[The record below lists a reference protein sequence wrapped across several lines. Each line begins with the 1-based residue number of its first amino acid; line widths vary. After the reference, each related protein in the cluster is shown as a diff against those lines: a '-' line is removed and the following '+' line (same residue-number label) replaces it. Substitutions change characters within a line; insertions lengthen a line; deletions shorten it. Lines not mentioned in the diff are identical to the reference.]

1 MISWTDVNKLQT
13 QKTELQLK
21 LNELLKSG
29 HASQDEINEL
39 KAEILHLEK
48 SINRILGSNEVKRQE
63 KLKKEKSGIDE
74 KHKKR
79 YYAFKR
85 KYDMISKLNEATN
98 NILNSIDSLT
108 VSYEEENSRVMVKA
122 A

>member
-1 MISWTDVNKLQT
+1 MISWTDVNKLQVEKT
-13 QKTELQLK
+13 QLQLK

-108 VSYEEENSRVMVKA
+108 ISYEEENSRVKVKA
-122 A
+122 